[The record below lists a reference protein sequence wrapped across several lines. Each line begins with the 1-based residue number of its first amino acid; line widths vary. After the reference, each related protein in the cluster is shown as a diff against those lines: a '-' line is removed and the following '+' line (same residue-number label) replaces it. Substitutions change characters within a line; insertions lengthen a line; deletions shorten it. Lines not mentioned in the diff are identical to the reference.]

1 VRSDP
6 TCNDRLKSFYRGDG
20 VKSEDRD
27 CDCGGPRWEE
37 RVGWQLLEKATHV
50 PFGFFSLY
58 VMRKQF
64 LSVPEQDRPRRLIIK
79 ITIGGQLVLGR
90 RDRRRWHHRNVETHQ
105 QTGR

>member
-27 CDCGGPRWEE
+27 CDCGG
-37 RVGWQLLEKATHV
+37 RVGKSAWGGNYWRRRLMFHL
-50 PFGFFSLY
+50 GFFSLY

-79 ITIGGQLVLGR
+79 ITIGG
-90 RDRRRWHHRNVETHQ
+90 
-105 QTGR
+105 